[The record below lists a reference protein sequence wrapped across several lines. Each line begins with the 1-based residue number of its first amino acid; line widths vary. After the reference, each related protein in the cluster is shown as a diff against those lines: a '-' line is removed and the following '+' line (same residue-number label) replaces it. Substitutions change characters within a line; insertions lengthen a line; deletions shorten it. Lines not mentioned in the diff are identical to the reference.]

1 MVTAKWSMHMKFK
14 EMQFTLTTK
23 HYFISIRLR
32 NYKKKKSYNITIT
45 PGRSIISYT
54 ADENMKCPS
63 LPGRQLQFTY
73 RVTEIRRA
81 PCPFVFSLL

>member
-14 EMQFTLTTK
+14 EMQFSLTTK

-32 NYKKKKSYNITIT
+32 NYKKKSYNITIT

-73 RVTEIRRA
+73 RVTEIRQV
-81 PCPFVFSLL
+81 PCPFMFSLL

>member
-32 NYKKKKSYNITIT
+32 NYKKKKRAIT
-45 PGRSIISYT
+45 P
-54 ADENMKCPS
+54 
-63 LPGRQLQFTY
+63 L
-73 RVTEIRRA
+73 
-81 PCPFVFSLL
+81 